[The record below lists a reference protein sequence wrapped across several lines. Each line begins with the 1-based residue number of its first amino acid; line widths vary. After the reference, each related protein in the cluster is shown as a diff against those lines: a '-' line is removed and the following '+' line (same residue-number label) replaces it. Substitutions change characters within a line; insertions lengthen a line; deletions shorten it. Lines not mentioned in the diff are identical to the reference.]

1 MRLILIVIVLL
12 VAGLGAL
19 FGALNAASIAVD
31 LYFFQ
36 VHVPTGAGLLGS
48 LLLGWLLG
56 GLVAWF
62 GQVPRLR
69 RELRKARKHVPEPR
83 AVEPGREDA

>member
-1 MRLILIVIVLL
+1 MRLIFIVVVLL
-12 VAGLGAL
+12 VVGLGAL
-19 FGALNAASIAVD
+19 FGALNAGPVAVD
-31 LYFFQ
+31 LYFTD
-36 VHVPTGAGLLGS
+36 VHLPTGLALLGC

-69 RELRKARKHVPEPR
+69 RELRKAREQL
-83 AVEPGREDA
+83 RERRIATDGEGA

>member
-1 MRLILIVIVLL
+1 MRLILIVAVLL
-12 VAGLGAL
+12 VVGLGAL
-19 FGALNAASIAVD
+19 FGALNAESIPVD
-31 LYFFQ
+31 LYFFA
-36 VHVPTGAGLLGS
+36 VHVPTGLALLGS

-69 RELRKARKHVPEPR
+69 RELRKARQQLREQR
-83 AVEPGREDA
+83 IASGGEDA

>member
-1 MRLILIVIVLL
+1 MRLILIVVVLL
-12 VAGLGAL
+12 VVGLGAL
-19 FGALNAASIAVD
+19 FGALNPGPIAVD
-31 LYFFQ
+31 LYFAQ
-36 VHVPTGAGLLGS
+36 VQLPTGLALLGC

-69 RELRKARKHVPEPR
+69 RELRKARLQLREPR
-83 AVEPGREDA
+83 AATDGEGT